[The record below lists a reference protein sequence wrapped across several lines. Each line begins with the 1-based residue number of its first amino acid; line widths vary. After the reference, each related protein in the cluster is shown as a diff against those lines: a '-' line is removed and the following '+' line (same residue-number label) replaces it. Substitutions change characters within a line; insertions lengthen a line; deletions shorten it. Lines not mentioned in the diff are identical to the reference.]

1 MKREGQNW
9 DSDIKLGM
17 GREGQNWGRE
27 GQIKRYTVRDGTW
40 SKKKL
45 RDGKK

>member
-17 GREGQNWGRE
+17 GREGQ
-27 GQIKRYTVRDGTW
+27 IKRYTVRDGTR